1 MDFKMLAML
10 PAADVARA
18 KAWYA
23 AMFDLKPV
31 EENENG
37 DAWYEAGGT
46 RFLVY
51 GSMFAGTNKATAAGI
66 DVGDFDDAVTD
77 LRGRGATFE
86 DYDFGDDLKTVDG
99 VFTAPDGSRFAW
111 LKDSEGNI
119 LGLGSM
125 G

>member
-1 MDFKMLAML
+1 MDFKMHAML
-10 PAADVARA
+10 PASDLARA

-31 EENENG
+31 EESDTG
-37 DAWYEAGGT
+37 DAFYEIGGT
-46 RFLVY
+46 RFGVY
-51 GSMFAGTNKATAAGI
+51 GSMFAGTNQATAAAI
-66 DVGDFDDAVTD
+66 DVADFDAAVAD

-125 G
+125 S